1 MKARKKFLQTA
12 ILIFIMI
19 FLLIA
24 LVDSYCKAEPFLVY
38 DPNPPIEIYEVEIDG
53 GTPIQVPPAMISE
66 QDYQL
71 VYDLVDLPV
80 GAHQIR
86 ARAKYVDWGWN
97 AWSEPFNIN
106 RPGPLENPQITTN
119 PQLPLQ

>member
-1 MKARKKFLQTA
+1 MRARKSFLQAA
-12 ILIFIMI
+12 ILFFIMA

-24 LVDSYCKAEPFLVY
+24 LVDSWCRAEPFLVY
-38 DPNPPIEIYEVEIDG
+38 DPNPPIEVYEVRIDDG
-53 GTPIQVPPAMISE
+53 EAIQVPPAMISE

-86 ARAKYVDWGWN
+86 ARAKYVDWGWVE
-97 AWSEPFNIN
+97 WSEPFNIS

-119 PQLPLQ
+119 PQLP